1 MLARLPHVLLL
12 SAPLFAMAK
21 QPCISYLRAL
31 GDETR
36 WQLVSELLAA
46 PRTVSELVERLRQ
59 PQPNISKHLRVLRQA
74 GIVET
79 RKEGKHVHCS
89 VAPDF
94 RRQLRKGSSVLD
106 LGCCTFQFGGA
117 PK

>member
-1 MLARLPHVLLL
+1 
-12 SAPLFAMAK
+12 MAK

-36 WQLVSELLAA
+36 WRLVRELLAA
-46 PRTVSELVERLRQ
+46 PRTVSELVARLHE

-89 VAPDF
+89 VAPGF
-94 RRQLRKGSSVLD
+94 RQQLGQGAAVLD
-106 LGCCTFQFGGA
+106 LGCCTFHFGG
-117 PK
+117 PLK